1 MTHSDSNGGGLIVVV
16 LVVAF
21 VVGLAGFN
29 WVVEA
34 IARAL

>member
-21 VVGLAGFN
+21 VVVLAGFN

>member
-1 MTHSDSNGGGLIVVV
+1 MDKTSGDGSGLIVVA

-34 IARAL
+34 ITRAL